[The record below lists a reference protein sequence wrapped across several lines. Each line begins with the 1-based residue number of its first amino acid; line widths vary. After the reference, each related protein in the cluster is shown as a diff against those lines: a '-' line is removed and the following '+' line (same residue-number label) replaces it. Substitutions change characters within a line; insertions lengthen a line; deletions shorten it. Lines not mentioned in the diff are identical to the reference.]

1 MFEDCIFKPIF
12 RQFLA
17 FISRLHI
24 IKTTFRSPYT
34 RYEIYL
40 HRDTTEIYLK
50 RELFTYYLFAV
61 LLLFNFKTNGQSLVI
76 DKLEDTYVLNAHLLD
91 LAIDETAT
99 LSFDKIK
106 ANNSALNFKNL
117 EDWTNK
123 FQPQKIY
130 WSKFQIENNLPNQ
143 QPNTEWV
150 LKYSLTFT
158 DLDVYVLDNEG
169 IIQTYK
175 SGFFTPLA
183 ARTFAPNIKANIV
196 KLSLLPNK
204 SYTVYTRMDC
214 DRSAISPEFTLSIT
228 SAEKYLTDLGNHKE
242 RNALY
247 FGFVL
252 MMLIYNL
259 FLYIFAKDKAFIFYT
274 VYLLGLLVFV
284 IYNSGS
290 LADWF
295 TGRLFPSKPELI
307 HFFKLLFYV
316 GMIGY
321 WTFVR
326 TFMNLSK
333 VLPTWDSIFK
343 WLALLAIPAML
354 LDAYLMSS
362 TNFSYNIS
370 DRVSLSFA
378 GLFCLSIFGSAI
390 PLIKTKDKK
399 AYFIVFGIITMGSGI
414 LLTIF
419 SRLQSIDFST
429 LSLRIGSIFEIMAF
443 SLGLAYRRLLEERE
457 RQQAHFQLVKTKLV
471 QEQEQKEGE
480 RLKELDN
487 LKSRLYTN
495 ITHEFRTPLTVIMGI
510 NERITNNDKA
520 KDLIHRNSKNLLR
533 LINQMLDL
541 AKAEEGKLQL
551 DLIQKDIVN
560 YVRYLTESFLSAA
573 ETKNIKLT
581 FYTEKP
587 QLIIKYDEAKI
598 QHIIQNLLSNAIKF
612 TSDYGQ
618 IIIHVK
624 TVEIKKQSFFQIKVE
639 DSGIGIA
646 QEEIPHIFDRFYQSD
661 NTSTRKVEG
670 TGIGLALT
678 KELVNLM
685 NGEILVESQ
694 LGKGSKFI
702 VLLPYEKELSP
713 VIVYNSIDM
722 ETELTY
728 MPLTVSSPPK
738 PNPITIEAS
747 NVVETIN
754 LEIDDKPLL
763 LIIEDNE
770 DVLTYIQ
777 LCLVEHY
784 RIKVARNG
792 IEGLEKAF
800 ELVPDI
806 IISDVMIPEKDGFEV
821 TQTLKQDKKTSHIP
835 IILLTAKATHQNKLK
850 GLKYGADAYLMK
862 PFDKEELLIRLE
874 KLVELRN
881 RLQQYYA
888 KGNFSEKENKAKID
902 NPESIFLKEVYQIIN
917 KHLIENDFSVPQIA
931 QAMNMSQVQVYR
943 KLKALTGKTPTQ
955 YIRSIR
961 MEKAMTLLKT
971 TTLNIS
977 EIAYDLGFSD
987 PNYFSRTFQQVYGKT
1002 PSSIRK

>member
-1 MFEDCIFKPIF
+1 
-12 RQFLA
+12 
-17 FISRLHI
+17 
-24 IKTTFRSPYT
+24 
-34 RYEIYL
+34 
-40 HRDTTEIYLK
+40 LK

-61 LLLFNFKTNGQSLVI
+61 LLLFNFKSDGQSLVL
-76 DKLEDTYVLNAHLLD
+76 DKLEDTYVNSNLLD
-91 LAIDETAT
+91 LAIDETAI
-99 LSFDKIK
+99 LSFDKVT
-106 ANNSALNFKNL
+106 ATNSPLKFKALN
-117 EDWTNK
+117 DWTTE
-123 FQPQKIY
+123 FQPQKTY
-130 WSKFQIENNLPNQ
+130 WSKFQIRHNLPAQ
-143 QPNTEWV
+143 QSTTDWV

-158 DLDVYVLDNEG
+158 DLDVYLEDEEG
-169 IIQTYK
+169 VVQTFK
-175 SGFFTPLA
+175 SGFFTPLT
-183 ARTFAPNIKANIV
+183 ARTFAPNIKANVV
-196 KLSLLPNK
+196 KFSLLPNK
-204 SYTVYTRMDC
+204 SYTVYTRMAC
-214 DRSAISPEFTLSIT
+214 DRSAIPPEFTLSIT
-228 SAEKYLTDLGNHKE
+228 SAEKYLTDLSNHKE

-259 FLYIFAKDKAFIFYT
+259 FLYVFAKDKAFIFYT

-290 LADWF
+290 LADWV
-295 TGRLFPSKPELI
+295 TPGLFPNNPKLI
-307 HFFKLLFYV
+307 HFFKLFFYL

-326 TFMNLSK
+326 AFMNLSK
-333 VLPTWDSIFK
+333 VLPTWDRIFK
-343 WLALLAIPAML
+343 WLSISAIPAMFF
-354 LDAYLMSS
+354 DAYLMAS

-370 DRVSLSFA
+370 DRISLSFA
-378 GLFCLSIFGSAI
+378 VLFCLSIFASAI

-457 RQQAHFQLVKTKLV
+457 RQQAHFQLIKTKLI
-471 QEQEQKEGE
+471 QEQEQKEAD

-510 NERITNNDKA
+510 NDRITNNHKA

-560 YVRYLTESFLSAA
+560 YVRYLTESFLSAV

-581 FYTEKP
+581 FYTEKES
-587 QLIIKYDEAKI
+587 LIIKYDEAKI

-612 TSDYGQ
+612 TPDYGK

-624 TVEIKKQSFFQIKVE
+624 TIEIKKKSFLQIKVK

-646 QEEIPHIFDRFYQSD
+646 KEEIPHIFDRFYQSD
-661 NTSTRKVEG
+661 NTSTRKVGG

-685 NGEILVESQ
+685 NGTIIVDSQ
-694 LGKGSKFI
+694 LDKGSEFI
-702 VLLPYEKELSP
+702 IQLPYEEELSSEITHDAIDLEPKIVAIPLAVSGPQKNNP
-713 VIVYNSIDM
+713 VTLEATNVTQTIHL
-722 ETELTY
+722 ETD
-728 MPLTVSSPPK
+728 
-738 PNPITIEAS
+738 N
-747 NVVETIN
+747 
-754 LEIDDKPLL
+754 KPLL
-763 LIIEDNE
+763 LIVEDNE

-777 LCLVEHY
+777 LCLIENY

-792 IEGLEKAF
+792 KEGIEKAF
-800 ELVPDI
+800 KLIPDI
-806 IISDVMIPEKDGFEV
+806 IISDVMMPKKDGFEV

-835 IILLTAKATHQNKLK
+835 IILLTAKATQQNKLK

-888 KGNFSEKENKAKID
+888 SGDFLEKEKNSKID
-902 NPESIFLKEVYQIIN
+902 NPERVFLKEIYQVIST
-917 KHLIENDFSVPQIA
+917 HLMENDFSVPQIA
-931 QAMNMSQVQVYR
+931 QAMKMSQVQVYR

-955 YIRSIR
+955 YIRAIR

-971 TTLNIS
+971 TNLNIS

-987 PNYFSRTFQQVYGKT
+987 PNYFSRTFQQVYGQT

>member
-1 MFEDCIFKPIF
+1 M
-12 RQFLA
+12 
-17 FISRLHI
+17 
-24 IKTTFRSPYT
+24 
-34 RYEIYL
+34 
-40 HRDTTEIYLK
+40 K
-50 RELFTYYLFAV
+50 RELFTYYLFVV
-61 LLLFNFKTNGQSLVI
+61 LLLFNFKIDGQSLVL
-76 DKLEDTYVLNAHLLD
+76 DKLEDTYVLDSNLLV
-91 LAIDETAT
+91 LAIDETTT
-99 LSFDKIK
+99 LSFDKAK
-106 ANNSALNFKNL
+106 ATNSSLKFKALK
-117 EDWTNK
+117 DWTTE

-130 WSKFQIENNLPNQ
+130 WSKFQVDNNLPTQ
-143 QPNTEWV
+143 QSSTDWV
-150 LKYSLTFT
+150 LKYSLTLT
-158 DLDVYVLDNEG
+158 DLDVYLVDDEG
-169 IIQTYK
+169 FIQTFK
-175 SGFFTPLA
+175 SGFFTPIL

-196 KLSLLPNK
+196 KFSLLPNK

-214 DRSAISPEFTLSIT
+214 DRSATPPEFTISIT
-228 SAEKYLTDLGNHKE
+228 SAEKYLTDLSNHKE

-259 FLYIFAKDKAFIFYT
+259 FLYVFAKDKTFIFYT

-295 TGRLFPSKPELI
+295 TGRLFPNKPELI
-307 HFFKLLFYV
+307 HFFKLFIYV

-326 TFMNLSK
+326 TFMNLSQ
-333 VLPTWDSIFK
+333 VIPTWDKIFNWLSI
-343 WLALLAIPAML
+343 LAIPTMF

-378 GLFCLSIFGSAI
+378 VLFCLSIFGSAI

-457 RQQAHFQLVKTKLV
+457 RQQAHFQLIKTKLI
-471 QEQEQKEGE
+471 QEQEQKEAD

-510 NERITNNDKA
+510 NDRITNNDKA
-520 KDLIHRNSKNLLR
+520 KDLIRRNSENLLR

-612 TSDYGQ
+612 TPDYGK

-624 TVEIKKQSFFQIKVE
+624 TVEIKQQSFFQIKVK

-646 QEEIPHIFDRFYQSD
+646 QKEIPHIFDRFYQSD
-661 NTSTRKVEG
+661 NTSTRKVGG

-685 NGEILVESQ
+685 NGKIIVDSELE
-694 LGKGSKFI
+694 KGSEFI
-702 VLLPYEKELSP
+702 ILLPYKEELSP
-713 VIVYNSIDM
+713 EIAQDSIDT
-722 ETELTY
+722 ETTIAS
-728 MPLTVSSPPK
+728 MPLAIPSLPKSNQVTVEAT
-738 PNPITIEAS
+738 NAIEPF
-747 NVVETIN
+747 N
-754 LEIDDKPLL
+754 LETDNKPLL

-792 IEGLEKAF
+792 KEGLEKAF
-800 ELVPDI
+800 ELIPDI
-806 IISDVMIPEKDGFEV
+806 IISDVMMPEKDGFEV
-821 TQTLKQDKKTSHIP
+821 TQTLKQDTKTSHIP

-850 GLKYGADAYLMK
+850 GLKFGADAYLMK
-862 PFDKEELLIRLE
+862 PFDKEELSIRLE

-888 KGNFSEKENKAKID
+888 SGDFLEKEDKAKID
-902 NPESIFLKEVYQIIN
+902 NPESIFLKEMYQIIN
-917 KHLIENDFSVPQIA
+917 MHLMENDFSVPQMA

-955 YIRSIR
+955 YIRAIR

-987 PNYFSRTFQQVYGKT
+987 PNYFSRTFQQVYGRT
-1002 PSSIRK
+1002 PSSVRR

>member
-1 MFEDCIFKPIF
+1 
-12 RQFLA
+12 
-17 FISRLHI
+17 
-24 IKTTFRSPYT
+24 
-34 RYEIYL
+34 
-40 HRDTTEIYLK
+40 LK
-50 RELFTYYLFAV
+50 REFLTYYLFAV
-61 LLLFNFKTNGQSLVI
+61 LLLFNLKIDGQSLVL
-76 DKLEDTYVLNAHLLD
+76 DKLQGTYVFNSNLLD
-91 LAIDETAT
+91 LAIDETTT
-99 LSFDKIK
+99 LSFDQVK
-106 ANNSALNFKNL
+106 ANNSPLKFKALK
-117 EDWTNK
+117 DWTTK
-123 FQPQKIY
+123 FQSQKIY
-130 WSKFQIENNLPNQ
+130 WSKFQIEHNLPIQ
-143 QPNTEWV
+143 QSNTDWV
-150 LKYSLTFT
+150 LKYSITLT
-158 DLDVYVLDNEG
+158 DLDVYIEDDEG
-169 IIQTYK
+169 VVQAFK
-175 SGFFTPLA
+175 SGFFTPLP
-183 ARTFAPNIKANIV
+183 ARTFAPNIKANVV

-214 DRSAISPEFTLSIT
+214 DRSAIPPEFTLSIT
-228 SAEKYLTDLGNHKE
+228 SAEKYLTDLSHHKE

-259 FLYIFAKDKAFIFYT
+259 FLYVFAKDKAFIFYT
-274 VYLLGLLVFV
+274 VYLLGTLMFV

-290 LADWF
+290 LADWV
-295 TGRLFPSKPELI
+295 TGSLFPNKPALI
-307 HFFKLLFYV
+307 HFFKLFIYV

-343 WLALLAIPAML
+343 WLSILAIPAML
-354 LDAYLMSS
+354 LDAYLMAS

-370 DRVSLSFA
+370 DKVSLSFA
-378 GLFCLSIFGSAI
+378 AMFCLSIFGSAI

-457 RQQAHFQLVKTKLV
+457 RQQAHFQLVKTKLI
-471 QEQEQKEGE
+471 QEQEQKEAD

-495 ITHEFRTPLTVIMGI
+495 ITHEFRTPLTVIMGL
-510 NERITNNDKA
+510 NDRITNNDKA
-520 KDLIHRNSKNLLR
+520 KDLIRRNSKNLLQ

-573 ETKNIKLT
+573 ESKNIKLT
-581 FYTEKP
+581 FYTEKT

-612 TSDYGQ
+612 TPDYGK

-624 TVEIKKQSFFQIKVE
+624 TVVIQKQSFLQIKVK

-646 QEEIPHIFDRFYQSD
+646 QKEIPHIFDRFYQSD
-661 NTSTRKVEG
+661 NTSTRKVDG

-685 NGEILVESQ
+685 NGKILINSQ
-694 LGKGSKFI
+694 LEKGSEFI
-702 VLLPYEKELSP
+702 IQLPYEEELSP
-713 VIVYNSIDM
+713 EIAQGFIDA
-722 ETELTY
+722 ETTIAS
-728 MPLTVSSPPK
+728 MPLAFSSPSK
-738 PNPITIEAS
+738 SNKVAVEATNLIE
-747 NVVETIN
+747 TFN
-754 LEIDDKPLL
+754 LEIDNKPLL

-777 LCLVEHY
+777 LCLVDHY
-784 RIKVARNG
+784 RINVARNG
-792 IEGLEKAF
+792 KEGLEKAY
-800 ELVPDI
+800 ELIPDI
-806 IISDVMIPEKDGFEV
+806 IISDVMMPEKDGFEV

-835 IILLTAKATHQNKLK
+835 IILLTAKATQQNKLK
-850 GLKYGADAYLMK
+850 GLKYGADAYLIK

-888 KGNFSEKENKAKID
+888 SSKFLGKENKAKID
-902 NPESIFLKEVYQIIN
+902 NPESIFLKEMYQIIN
-917 KHLIENDFSVPQIA
+917 KHLMDNDFSVPQIA

-955 YIRSIR
+955 YIRFIR

-987 PNYFSRTFQQVYGKT
+987 PNYFSRTFQQVYGQT